1 MLLFANGFIGALI
14 FQILKGV
21 GSGILFTTI
30 GAMWPDVADYT
41 EWKTG
46 ISSPG
51 IVIATGLFCF
61 KVFIALSSYLSGLVL
76 SVSGYKSDLEV
87 QSDFTLMAIRVS
99 MVLITLICIIV
110 AMIANARLH
119 ELTSEK
125 NAQYH
130 REIKNR
136 G

>member
-1 MLLFANGFIGALI
+1 MTNRKRLLYQRFR
-14 FQILKGV
+14 
-21 GSGILFTTI
+21 
-30 GAMWPDVADYT
+30 M
-41 EWKTG
+41 
-46 ISSPG
+46 
-51 IVIATGLFCF
+51 FCRN